1 MLYTA
6 PELLPLEHEVLG
18 QIGEIRKNLKYALG
32 TPAKWYGSLRRSTF
46 ARAIRGSNSIEG
58 FNVSAED
65 ALAAVAGVEPTDAE
79 AETWHAIKGYRDAMT
94 YILQLAHDPHF
105 SYDESLFRGLHFIML
120 SYDLLKNPGRWRPG
134 PISVIDE
141 AKRERVYEAPDAE
154 IVPGLVK
161 ELTAWLQSGNNHVPA
176 MVRAAMAHLNLT
188 MIHPFS
194 DGNGR
199 MARCLQTLVLA
210 REGILEPEFCSI
222 EEYLGRNTPTYYQV
236 LAEVGQGAWHPEND
250 ARQWIRFSLTAHYRQ
265 ATSLLR
271 RSKETARVW
280 DQLEV
285 EVKRR
290 GLPERMI
297 LALADA
303 AFGYRVKNSTYRAA
317 AEVSENVAS
326 RDFKDLTEQ
335 GLLVSS
341 GEKRGRY
348 YEATQFVKLIRQNSR
363 EPKSTIDPF
372 SVETLPLPGM

>member
-6 PELLPLEHEVLG
+6 PELLPLEHDVLG

-32 TPAKWYGSLRRSTF
+32 IPAKWYGSLRRSTF

-58 FNVSAED
+58 FHVSAED
-65 ALAAVAGVEPTDAE
+65 ALAAVAGVEPTDAK

-120 SYDLLKNPGRWRPG
+120 SYDLAKNPGRWRPG

-141 AKRERVYEAPDAE
+141 AKRERVYEGPDAE
-154 IVPGLVK
+154 IIPGLVK
-161 ELTAWLQSGNNHVPA
+161 ELTSWLQSGNNHVPA

-236 LAEVGQGAWHPEND
+236 LADVGQGSWHPEND

-280 DQLEV
+280 DQLET

-303 AFGYRVKNSTYRAA
+303 AFGYRVKNATYRSA

-326 RDFKDLTEQ
+326 RDLKDLTVQ
-335 GLLVSS
+335 GLLIPS

-372 SVETLPLPGM
+372 SIETLPLPGI

>member
-1 MLYTA
+1 MLYTVQ
-6 PELLPLEHEVLG
+6 ELLPLEHEVLG

-32 TPAKWYGSLRRSTF
+32 APAKWYGSLRRSTF

-120 SYDLLKNPGRWRPG
+120 SYDLTKNPGRWRPG

-141 AKRERVYEAPDAE
+141 TKRERVYEGPDAE
-154 IVPGLVK
+154 IIPGLVK
-161 ELTAWLQSGNNHVPA
+161 ELTSWLQSGNNHVPA

-236 LAEVGQGAWHPEND
+236 LAEVGQGSWHPEND
-250 ARQWIRFSLTAHYRQ
+250 ARRWIRFSLTAHYRQ

-280 DQLEV
+280 GQLEV

-303 AFGYRVKNSTYRAA
+303 AFGYRVKNATYRAA

-326 RDFKDLTEQ
+326 RDLKDLTVQ
-335 GLLVSS
+335 GLLIPS

-372 SVETLPLPGM
+372 SIETLPLPGI

>member
-18 QIGEIRKNLKYALG
+18 QIGEIRKSLKYALG
-32 TPAKWYGSLRRSTF
+32 RPAKWYGSLRRSTF

-65 ALAAVAGVEPTDAE
+65 ALAAVEGVEPTDAE
-79 AETWHAIKGYRDAMT
+79 AETWHAIKGYRNAMT

-120 SYDLLKNPGRWRPG
+120 SYDLSKNPGRWRPG

-141 AKRERVYEAPDAE
+141 AKRERVYEGPDAE
-154 IVPGLVK
+154 IIPGLVK
-161 ELTAWLQSGNNHVPA
+161 ELTSWLQSGNNHVHA
-176 MVRAAMAHLNLT
+176 IVRAAMAHLNLT

-236 LAEVGQGAWHPEND
+236 LAEVGQGSWHPEND
-250 ARQWIRFSLTAHYRQ
+250 ARKWIRFSLTAHHRQ

-297 LALADA
+297 LALYDA
-303 AFGYRVKNSTYRAA
+303 AVGYRVKNATYRAA

-326 RDFKDLTEQ
+326 RDLKDLTVQ
-335 GLLVSS
+335 GLLVPS

>member
-1 MLYTA
+1 
-6 PELLPLEHEVLG
+6 
-18 QIGEIRKNLKYALG
+18 
-32 TPAKWYGSLRRSTF
+32 
-46 ARAIRGSNSIEG
+46 
-58 FNVSAED
+58 
-65 ALAAVAGVEPTDAE
+65 
-79 AETWHAIKGYRDAMT
+79 
-94 YILQLAHDPHF
+94 
-105 SYDESLFRGLHFIML
+105 
-120 SYDLLKNPGRWRPG
+120 
-134 PISVIDE
+134 
-141 AKRERVYEAPDAE
+141 
-154 IVPGLVK
+154 
-161 ELTAWLQSGNNHVPA
+161 
-176 MVRAAMAHLNLT
+176 
-188 MIHPFS
+188 
-194 DGNGR
+194 
-199 MARCLQTLVLA
+199 
-210 REGILEPEFCSI
+210 LEPEFCSI

-303 AFGYRVKNSTYRAA
+303 AFGYRVKNATYRAV

-326 RDFKDLTEQ
+326 RDLKDLTVQ
-335 GLLVSS
+335 GLLVPS

>member
-1 MLYTA
+1 MLYTV

-18 QIGEIRKNLKYALG
+18 QIGEIRKSLKYALG
-32 TPAKWYGSLRRSTF
+32 RPAKWYGSLRRSTF

-65 ALAAVAGVEPTDAE
+65 ALAAVEGVEPTDAE
-79 AETWHAIKGYRDAMT
+79 AETWHAIKGYRNAMT

-120 SYDLLKNPGRWRPG
+120 SYDLSKNPGRWRPG

-141 AKRERVYEAPDAE
+141 AKRERVYEGPDAE
-154 IVPGLVK
+154 IIPGLVK
-161 ELTAWLQSGNNHVPA
+161 ELTSWLQSGNNHVHA
-176 MVRAAMAHLNLT
+176 IVRAAMAHLNLT

-236 LAEVGQGAWHPEND
+236 LAEVGQGSWHPEND
-250 ARQWIRFSLTAHYRQ
+250 ARKWIRFSLTAHHRQ

-297 LALADA
+297 LALYDA
-303 AFGYRVKNSTYRAA
+303 AVGYRVKNATYRAA

-326 RDFKDLTEQ
+326 RDLKDLTVQ
-335 GLLVSS
+335 GLLVPS